1 MLLNIAEK
9 IKYERTRI
17 ININEIF
24 FIFFLTKN
32 FGIFYLKLQSIN
44 LIIKNFNLK
53 VNVANIFISIIAS
66 KEGFK
71 IKSIDVKHKKR

>member
-32 FGIFYLKLQSIN
+32 FDIFYLKLQSIN